1 MQSKESYPFKKK
13 NLIIALLVIL
23 VLAKQTKPKQ
33 TKTNEV
39 ETGNIKGTFTFEAGS
54 RFNDLPNQLRQ
65 IDCYK
70 DFSKNARNFYYD
82 CAMARILQE
91 SN

>member
-1 MQSKESYPFKKK
+1 MNDFENWPCYLKLKRKEQRHHRLRAD
-13 NLIIALLVIL
+13 N
-23 VLAKQTKPKQ
+23 

-65 IDCYK
+65 IDCYE